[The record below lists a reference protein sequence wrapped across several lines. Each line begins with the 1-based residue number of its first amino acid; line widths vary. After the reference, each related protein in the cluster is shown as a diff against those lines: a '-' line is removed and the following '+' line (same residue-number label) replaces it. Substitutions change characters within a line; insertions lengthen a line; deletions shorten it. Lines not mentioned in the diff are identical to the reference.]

1 MVKKKKYY
9 AIRKGHETGIFDN
22 WTQAKKLIAGFS
34 GAEYKSFTSLEEA
47 QEYLNSG
54 TKEIEDN
61 TSIPTFYI
69 DGSYNS
75 KEEIIGWGGILV
87 HNHKIIDSFFDGE
100 TFEDNGL
107 EGNSR
112 NIKGEINAVKEA
124 INLAHWHNLKEIAI
138 GYDYNGLKYW
148 ATGEWKTNLP
158 LTKEYREFM
167 EQEMKDIKIYWIKI
181 KSHTGHKYNEIADE
195 MAKRGA
201 NFYEN

>member
-1 MVKKKKYY
+1 MKSKKKKFY
-9 AIRKGHETGIFDN
+9 AVRKGLSTGIFYT
-22 WTQAKKLIAGFS
+22 WLETQKAIKGYS
-34 GAEYKSFTSLEEA
+34 GAEYKSFDNIEDANTYINLYNE
-47 QEYLNSG
+47 
-54 TKEIEDN
+54 EIEDN

-87 HNHKIIDSFFDGE
+87 HNHKILDSFFDGE

-124 INLAHWHNLKEIAI
+124 INIAHWHNLKEIAI

-148 ATGEWKTNLP
+148 AIGEWKTNLP
-158 LTKEYREFM
+158 LTKEYRSFM
-167 EQEMKDIKIYWIKI
+167 EQEMKDIKIHWIKI
-181 KSHTGHKYNEIADE
+181 KSHTGHKYNEMADIY
-195 MAKRGA
+195 AKKGA
-201 NFYEN
+201 KL

>member
-1 MVKKKKYY
+1 MAKKKKYY
-9 AIRKGHETGIFDN
+9 AIRKGYETGIFDN
-22 WTQAKKLIAGFS
+22 WTQAQKLIAGFS

-87 HNHKIIDSFFDGE
+87 HNNKIIDSFFDGE
-100 TFEDNGL
+100 TFENNGL
-107 EGNSR
+107 ENNSR

-124 INLAHWHNLKEIAI
+124 INLAHWYNLKEIAI

-158 LTKEYREFM
+158 LTKEYRKFM

-201 NFYEN
+201 NFYGN